1 MHSCITGP
9 RLHFYFAGRITNEAA
24 LSYIV
29 CNSLISL
36 CNLGM
41 IMCLLS
47 PKWVYLISS
56 NTWGIGGGMHVWA
69 YMHICQGIC
78 ACMHTIYAYMYT
90 ICACMCMYVYNMCIY
105 VHVCVYIILYRVY
118 FFVYVCVHV
127 VYIDC
132 TYVCIRYT
140 GLHVCTYP
148 AHKRLQNHTCDLSQK
163 YP

>member
-105 VHVCVYIILYRVY
+105 V
-118 FFVYVCVHV
+118 YVCA
-127 VYIDC
+127 YMC
-132 TYVCIRYT
+132 MYVCILYSIEYTFLCMCVCMCVYRLHICVYTGYT
-140 GLHVCTYP
+140 GLHVCT
-148 AHKRLQNHTCDLSQK
+148 
-163 YP
+163 